1 MISYLK
7 YWGSRTYRN
16 ISLEIYP
23 LGLAGKAL
31 GVSNVSMMGNTSY
44 RERTEFSLYKVCSI
58 AKCWYTFSHVF
69 CQDSRYREYV
79 DHWLAYQQIPNGL
92 DHLFVC

>member
-1 MISYLK
+1 MLCVYIYTYVQYHVYIYIYKVFTNMISYLK

-44 RERTEFSLYKVCSI
+44 RERTEFSL
-58 AKCWYTFSHVF
+58 
-69 CQDSRYREYV
+69 
-79 DHWLAYQQIPNGL
+79 
-92 DHLFVC
+92 